1 MHTGFAERCSHTVAT
16 CSLQYVCMF
25 VYLCVCVSMQGV
37 GVGGCLQIVLG
48 PVDPSQSE
56 WSCLSLSALDSRG
69 TLIRPDSQP
78 QEMMG
83 RETAHSN
90 HVTRCAE
97 TGGQA
102 GGCGVGV
109 LDGMEKQ
116 EGSEVVCSRSS
127 RGRNRSLAWHHND
140 KTHNAL
146 ARTHT
151 HTCTDKSHT
160 DVHRQTRTRWNSVQA
175 ATAVIFYAVARQQ
188 NESQH
193 ACLSTFRIVLLSLT
207 PHASAAPTKHS
218 HRHTQTHTHR
228 WVQSE
233 YGTDRESSLHIKV
246 I

>member
-1 MHTGFAERCSHTVAT
+1 MPSGMTHIFTVVTRMHAHWICRAVLTHCCYVFSTV
-16 CSLQYVCMF
+16 CVYVCLF
-25 VYLCVCVSMQGV
+25 VCVSMQGVGV

-116 EGSEVVCSRSS
+116 EGSEVMCSRSS

-151 HTCTDKSHT
+151 HM
-160 DVHRQTRTRWNSVQA
+160 HRQ
-175 ATAVIFYAVARQQ
+175 I
-188 NESQH
+188 
-193 ACLSTFRIVLLSLT
+193 
-207 PHASAAPTKHS
+207 S
-218 HRHTQTHTHR
+218 HRCPQTDTHTVEFGAGR
-228 WVQSE
+228 DCCDILCS
-233 YGTDRESSLHIKV
+233 
-246 I
+246 